1 LWQSAQPACDPTS
14 MQITKSNV
22 LHNMLVVVVL
32 SNAAATT
39 TIKNKISK
47 TNMPQNSI
55 IPLVLGELGM

>member
-1 LWQSAQPACDPTS
+1 

-55 IPLVLGELGM
+55 TP